1 MKSKLISVAMLATM
15 FATPVSTALADT
27 DVNAVQ
33 PTVEAVAN
41 GTNTDT
47 KLPDDTKVAYT
58 INVNLVDGSGKT
70 LATIPASVKDSTEKL
85 YRVRSK
91 ALYDRYN
98 EYLGKEFSEGQVRY
112 KASEIHQ
119 DVQRVLKDGVY
130 VYTDNINVKVEP
142 ASTAKPAETPKTN
155 TDKKAETVKPAETGK
170 KADAPKTSETDKKA
184 DAPKTSD
191 APKVDTAKKAE
202 DTKKTET
209 PKAEDTKKA
218 EDAKQTDQTPKAD
231 TTKPA
236 DQAPAQKPGDS
247 DRVVYVAN
255 NGNAN
260 AYWVNKSNMPANT
273 NLDTVREMSE
283 KEAIKLGKHQADAEV
298 LAEKHQA
305 DKAQADNA
313 KKDDTAKIDGNTAQ
327 TDTAKKDD
335 TAKADDTKKADT
347 AKTDTAKTADSKANA
362 TNLPKTN
369 DTASLAMPAFGTA
382 LMAIGAFFGFKR
394 KNAE

>member
-15 FATPVSTALADT
+15 LATPVSTALADT

-142 ASTAKPAETPKTN
+142 ASTAKPAETPKAN
-155 TDKKAETVKPAETGK
+155 TDKKTDTAKPAETGK
-170 KADAPKTSETDKKA
+170 KADAPKTSE
-184 DAPKTSD
+184 
-191 APKVDTAKKAE
+191 APKVDTAKKAD
-202 DTKKTET
+202 DTKKADA
-209 PKAEDTKKA
+209 PKVEAPKTDDTKKA
-218 EDAKQTDQTPKAD
+218 EDVKQTDQTPKAD

-236 DQAPAQKPGDS
+236 DQTPAQKDGDS

-313 KKDDTAKIDGNTAQ
+313 KKDDTVQ

>member
-70 LATIPASVKDSTEKL
+70 LATIPATVKDSTEKL

-142 ASTAKPAETPKTN
+142 ASTAKPAETPKAN
-155 TDKKAETVKPAETGK
+155 TDKKVETTKPAETGK
-170 KADAPKTSETDKKA
+170 KADAPKTSE
-184 DAPKTSD
+184 
-191 APKVDTAKKAE
+191 APKVDTAKKVD
-202 DTKKTET
+202 DTKKADA
-209 PKAEDTKKA
+209 PKVEAPKA
-218 EDAKQTDQTPKAD
+218 EDAKQTDQTPKTDD

-236 DQAPAQKPGDS
+236 DQAPAQKDGNS

-255 NGNAN
+255 NGNSDV
-260 AYWVNKSNMPANT
+260 YWINKSDMPANT
-273 NLDTVREMSE
+273 NLDNVREMSE
-283 KEAIKLGKHQADAEV
+283 KEAIKLGKHQAD
-298 LAEKHQA
+298 
-305 DKAQADNA
+305 NA
-313 KKDDTAKIDGNTAQ
+313 KKDDVAKVDGNTAQ
-327 TDTAKKDD
+327 TDTAK
-335 TAKADDTKKADT
+335 TDDTKKAD
-347 AKTDTAKTADSKANA
+347 DTAKTGDTAKANDTTKADTAKTTDANA

-369 DTASLAMPAFGTA
+369 DTASLAMPAIGTA
-382 LMAIGAFFGFKR
+382 LMAIGTFFGFKR

>member
-15 FATPVSTALADT
+15 LATPVSTALADT
-27 DVNAVQ
+27 DVNVVQ

-41 GTNTDT
+41 GTNADT

-142 ASTAKPAETPKTN
+142 ASTAKPAETPKAN
-155 TDKKAETVKPAETGK
+155 TDKKADTAKPA
-170 KADAPKTSETDKKA
+170 ETDKKA
-184 DAPKTSD
+184 DAPKTSE
-191 APKVDTAKKAE
+191 APKVDTAKKA
-202 DTKKTET
+202 DDAKKTEA
-209 PKAEDTKKA
+209 PKA

-236 DQAPAQKPGDS
+236 DQTPAQKPGDS

-347 AKTDTAKTADSKANA
+347 AKTDTAKSADSKANA

-394 KNAE
+394 KNAN

>member
-15 FATPVSTALADT
+15 LATPVSTALADT

-98 EYLGKEFSEGQVRY
+98 EYLGKEFSEGQIRY

-142 ASTAKPAETPKTN
+142 ASTAKPAETPKAN
-155 TDKKAETVKPAETGK
+155 TDKKADTAKPA
-170 KADAPKTSETDKKA
+170 ETDKKA
-184 DAPKTSD
+184 DAPKTSE
-191 APKVDTAKKAE
+191 ASKVDTAKKAD
-202 DTKKTET
+202 DTKKTDA
-209 PKAEDTKKA
+209 PKAEDTKKS

-236 DQAPAQKPGDS
+236 DQTPAQKPGDS

-313 KKDDTAKIDGNTAQ
+313 KKDDTAQ

-347 AKTDTAKTADSKANA
+347 AKADTAKTADSKANA

>member
-1 MKSKLISVAMLATM
+1 M
-15 FATPVSTALADT
+15 
-27 DVNAVQ
+27 
-33 PTVEAVAN
+33 
-41 GTNTDT
+41 
-47 KLPDDTKVAYT
+47 
-58 INVNLVDGSGKT
+58 
-70 LATIPASVKDSTEKL
+70 
-85 YRVRSK
+85 
-91 ALYDRYN
+91 
-98 EYLGKEFSEGQVRY
+98 
-112 KASEIHQ
+112 
-119 DVQRVLKDGVY
+119 
-130 VYTDNINVKVEP
+130 
-142 ASTAKPAETPKTN
+142 
-155 TDKKAETVKPAETGK
+155 
-170 KADAPKTSETDKKA
+170 
-184 DAPKTSD
+184 
-191 APKVDTAKKAE
+191 
-202 DTKKTET
+202 
-209 PKAEDTKKA
+209 
-218 EDAKQTDQTPKAD
+218 
-231 TTKPA
+231 
-236 DQAPAQKPGDS
+236 
-247 DRVVYVAN
+247 VYVAN

-347 AKTDTAKTADSKANA
+347 AKTDTAKTDTAKTADSKANA

>member
-15 FATPVSTALADT
+15 LATPVSTALADT

-33 PTVEAVAN
+33 PTVEAVNN
-41 GTNTDT
+41 GTNADT

-98 EYLGKEFSEGQVRY
+98 EYLGKEFSEGQIRY

-142 ASTAKPAETPKTN
+142 ASTAKPAETPKAN
-155 TDKKAETVKPAETGK
+155 TDKKADTAKPA
-170 KADAPKTSETDKKA
+170 ETDKKA
-184 DAPKTSD
+184 DAPKASD
-191 APKVDTAKKAE
+191 APKVDTAKKAD
-202 DTKKTET
+202 DTKKADA

-236 DQAPAQKPGDS
+236 DQTPAQKDGDS

-313 KKDDTAKIDGNTAQ
+313 KKDDTAQ

>member
-15 FATPVSTALADT
+15 LATPVSTALADT

-47 KLPDDTKVAYT
+47 KLPDNTKVAYT

-142 ASTAKPAETPKTN
+142 ASTAKPAETPKAN
-155 TDKKAETVKPAETGK
+155 TDKKADTAKPAETGK
-170 KADAPKTSETDKKA
+170 KADAPKTSE
-184 DAPKTSD
+184 
-191 APKVDTAKKAE
+191 APKVDTAKKA
-202 DTKKTET
+202 DAPKTSEA
-209 PKAEDTKKA
+209 PKADDTKKA

-236 DQAPAQKPGDS
+236 DQTPAQKPGDS

-394 KNAE
+394 KNAK

>member
-1 MKSKLISVAMLATM
+1 MKSKLISVAMLTAM

-33 PTVEAVAN
+33 PTVEAVNN
-41 GTNTDT
+41 GTNADT
-47 KLPDDTKVAYT
+47 KLPDDTKVSYT
-58 INVNLVDGSGKT
+58 INVNLVDASGKT

-142 ASTAKPAETPKTN
+142 ASTAKPAETPKAN
-155 TDKKAETVKPAETGK
+155 TDKKADTAKPAETGK
-170 KADAPKTSETDKKA
+170 KADAPKASE
-184 DAPKTSD
+184 
-191 APKVDTAKKAE
+191 APKVDTAKKA
-202 DTKKTET
+202 DAPKTSEA
-209 PKAEDTKKA
+209 PKVEDTKKA

-255 NGNAN
+255 NGNSDV
-260 AYWVNKSNMPANT
+260 YWINKADMPANT
-273 NLDTVREMSE
+273 NLDKVREMSE
-283 KEAIKLGKHQADAEV
+283 KEAIKLGKHEANVESAKE
-298 LAEKHQA
+298 HQEEN
-305 DKAQADNA
+305 K
-313 KKDDTAKIDGNTAQ
+313 AKIDGNTAQ
-327 TDTAKKDD
+327 TDTAKTDDVKKDD

>member
-15 FATPVSTALADT
+15 LATPVSTALADT

-142 ASTAKPAETPKTN
+142 ASTAKPAETPKAN
-155 TDKKAETVKPAETGK
+155 TDKKADTAKPAETGK
-170 KADAPKTSETDKKA
+170 KADAPKTSE
-184 DAPKTSD
+184 
-191 APKVDTAKKAE
+191 APKVDTAKKTDAP
-202 DTKKTET
+202 KTSEA
-209 PKAEDTKKA
+209 PKVDDTKKA

-236 DQAPAQKPGDS
+236 DQTPAQKPGDS

>member
-15 FATPVSTALADT
+15 LATPVSTALADT

-41 GTNTDT
+41 GTNADT

-142 ASTAKPAETPKTN
+142 ANAAKPAETPKAN
-155 TDKKAETVKPAETGK
+155 TDKKADTAKPAETGK
-170 KADAPKTSETDKKA
+170 KADAPKTSE
-184 DAPKTSD
+184 
-191 APKVDTAKKAE
+191 APKVDTAKKA
-202 DTKKTET
+202 DT
-209 PKAEDTKKA
+209 PKVEAPKVDHTKKA

-236 DQAPAQKPGDS
+236 DQIPAQKPGDS

-305 DKAQADNA
+305 DKAQADDA

-347 AKTDTAKTADSKANA
+347 TKTDTAKTADSKANT

-394 KNAE
+394 KNAK

>member
-15 FATPVSTALADT
+15 LATPVSTALADT

-142 ASTAKPAETPKTN
+142 ASTAKPAETPKAN
-155 TDKKAETVKPAETGK
+155 TDKKADTAKPAETGK
-170 KADAPKTSETDKKA
+170 KADAPKTSE
-184 DAPKTSD
+184 
-191 APKVDTAKKAE
+191 APKVDTAKKA
-202 DTKKTET
+202 DAPKTSEA
-209 PKAEDTKKA
+209 PKVDDTKKA

-236 DQAPAQKPGDS
+236 DQTPAQKPGDS

>member
-15 FATPVSTALADT
+15 LATPVSTALADT

-58 INVNLVDGSGKT
+58 INVNLVDGNGKT

-98 EYLGKEFSEGQVRY
+98 EYLGKEFSEGQIRY

-142 ASTAKPAETPKTN
+142 ASTAKPAETPKAN
-155 TDKKAETVKPAETGK
+155 TDKKADTAKPAETP
-170 KADAPKTSETDKKA
+170 KANTDKKA
-184 DAPKTSD
+184 DAPKTSE
-191 APKVDTAKKAE
+191 APKVDTAKKA
-202 DTKKTET
+202 DAPKTSEA
-209 PKAEDTKKA
+209 PKVDDTKKA

-236 DQAPAQKPGDS
+236 DQTPAQKPGDS

-255 NGNAN
+255 NGNSDV
-260 AYWVNKSNMPANT
+260 YWINKADMPANT
-273 NLDTVREMSE
+273 NLDKVREMSE
-283 KEAIKLGKHQADAEV
+283 KEAIKLGKHEANVESAKEHQEENKAKVDGDA
-298 LAEKHQA
+298 
-305 DKAQADNA
+305 
-313 KKDDTAKIDGNTAQ
+313 AQ

-335 TAKADDTKKADT
+335 TAKADGTKKADTAKTDT

>member
-1 MKSKLISVAMLATM
+1 MKSKLISVAMLTAM

-33 PTVEAVAN
+33 PTVEAVNN
-41 GTNTDT
+41 GTNADT
-47 KLPDDTKVAYT
+47 KLPDDTKVSYT

-98 EYLGKEFSEGQVRY
+98 EYLGKEFSEGQIRY

-119 DVQRVLKDGVY
+119 DVQRVLKDGLY

-142 ASTAKPAETPKTN
+142 ANAAKPAETPKAN
-155 TDKKAETVKPAETGK
+155 
-170 KADAPKTSETDKKA
+170 TDKKA
-184 DAPKTSD
+184 DAAKPAETPKASE
-191 APKVDTAKKAE
+191 APKVDTAKKAD
-202 DTKKTET
+202 DTKKAEDAKKVEA
-209 PKAEDTKKA
+209 PKADDAKKA

-236 DQAPAQKPGDS
+236 DQTPAQKPGDS

-255 NGNAN
+255 NGNSD

-313 KKDDTAKIDGNTAQ
+313 KKDGDTAQ

-369 DTASLAMPAFGTA
+369 DTASLAMPAFGTV

>member
-15 FATPVSTALADT
+15 LATPVSTALADT

-33 PTVEAVAN
+33 PTVEAVNN
-41 GTNTDT
+41 GTNADT
-47 KLPDDTKVAYT
+47 KLPDDTKVSYT
-58 INVNLVDGSGKT
+58 INVNLVDASGKT

-98 EYLGKEFSEGQVRY
+98 EYLGKEFSEGQIRY

-142 ASTAKPAETPKTN
+142 ANAAKPAETPK
-155 TDKKAETVKPAETGK
+155 
-170 KADAPKTSETDKKA
+170 ADADKKA
-184 DAPKTSD
+184 DAAKPAETPKASE
-191 APKVDTAKKAE
+191 APKVDTAKKAD
-202 DTKKTET
+202 DTKKADA

-218 EDAKQTDQTPKAD
+218 ENAKQTDQTPKAD

-236 DQAPAQKPGDS
+236 DQTPAQKPGDS

-255 NGNAN
+255 NGNSD

-313 KKDDTAKIDGNTAQ
+313 KKDDAAKIDGNTAQ

-362 TNLPKTN
+362 TNLPKTS
-369 DTASLAMPAFGTA
+369 DTASLAMPAIGTA

>member
-15 FATPVSTALADT
+15 LATPVSTALADT

-142 ASTAKPAETPKTN
+142 ANAAKPAETPKAN
-155 TDKKAETVKPAETGK
+155 TDKKADTAKPAETGK
-170 KADAPKTSETDKKA
+170 KADAPKTSE
-184 DAPKTSD
+184 
-191 APKVDTAKKAE
+191 APKVDTAKKAD
-202 DTKKTET
+202 DTKKADA
-209 PKAEDTKKA
+209 PKVEAPKA

-231 TTKPA
+231 TTKPT
-236 DQAPAQKPGDS
+236 DQAPAQKDGDS

-313 KKDDTAKIDGNTAQ
+313 KKDDTAKIDGDTAQ

>member
-33 PTVEAVAN
+33 PTVEAAVT
-41 GTNTDT
+41 GTNADT

-70 LATIPASVKDSTEKL
+70 LATIPATVKDSTEKL

-119 DVQRVLKDGVY
+119 DVQRVLKDGLY

-142 ASTAKPAETPKTN
+142 ASTAKPAETPKAN
-155 TDKKAETVKPAETGK
+155 TDKKADTAKPAETGK
-170 KADAPKTSETDKKA
+170 KADAPKTSE
-184 DAPKTSD
+184 
-191 APKVDTAKKAE
+191 APKVDTAKKAD
-202 DTKKTET
+202 DTKKADA
-209 PKAEDTKKA
+209 PKVEDTKKA

-335 TAKADDTKKADT
+335 TAKAGDTKKADT

-394 KNAE
+394 KNAN

>member
-15 FATPVSTALADT
+15 LATPVSTALADT

-33 PTVEAVAN
+33 PTVQAVAN

-142 ASTAKPAETPKTN
+142 ASTAKPAETPKAN
-155 TDKKAETVKPAETGK
+155 TDKKADTAKPA
-170 KADAPKTSETDKKA
+170 ETDKKA
-184 DAPKTSD
+184 DAPKTSE
-191 APKVDTAKKAE
+191 APKVDTAKNA
-202 DTKKTET
+202 DD
-209 PKAEDTKKA
+209 AKKA
-218 EDAKQTDQTPKAD
+218 EDAKKADEPKKAEDTKQTDQTPKAD

-236 DQAPAQKPGDS
+236 DQTPAQKDGDS

>member
-15 FATPVSTALADT
+15 LATPVSTALADT

-142 ASTAKPAETPKTN
+142 ASTAKPAETPKAN
-155 TDKKAETVKPAETGK
+155 TDKKADTAKPA
-170 KADAPKTSETDKKA
+170 ETDKKA
-184 DAPKTSD
+184 DAPKTSE
-191 APKVDTAKKAE
+191 APKVDTAKKAD
-202 DTKKTET
+202 DTKKTDAPKVEA

-305 DKAQADNA
+305 DKAQADDA

-335 TAKADDTKKADT
+335 TAKVDDTKKADT

-394 KNAE
+394 KNAK

>member
-15 FATPVSTALADT
+15 LATPVSTALADT

-142 ASTAKPAETPKTN
+142 ASTAKPAETPKAN
-155 TDKKAETVKPAETGK
+155 TDKKADTAKPAETGK
-170 KADAPKTSETDKKA
+170 KADAPKTSE
-184 DAPKTSD
+184 
-191 APKVDTAKKAE
+191 APKVDTAKKA
-202 DTKKTET
+202 DAPKTSEA
-209 PKAEDTKKA
+209 PKVDDTKKA
-218 EDAKQTDQTPKAD
+218 EDAKQTDQT
-231 TTKPA
+231 
-236 DQAPAQKPGDS
+236 PAQKPGDS

-347 AKTDTAKTADSKANA
+347 AKTDTAKTDTAKTADSKANA

>member
-15 FATPVSTALADT
+15 LATPVSTALADT

-142 ASTAKPAETPKTN
+142 ANTAKPAETPKA
-155 TDKKAETVKPAETGK
+155 DTGK
-170 KADAPKTSETDKKA
+170 KADTAKPAETDKKA
-184 DAPKTSD
+184 DAPKTSE
-191 APKVDTAKKAE
+191 APKVDTAKKAD
-202 DTKKTET
+202 DTKKADA
-209 PKAEDTKKA
+209 PKVEAPKA
-218 EDAKQTDQTPKAD
+218 EDAKQTDQAPKAD

-236 DQAPAQKPGDS
+236 DQTPAQKDGDS

-255 NGNAN
+255 NGNSD

-347 AKTDTAKTADSKANA
+347 AKTDTAKTADSKANT

-394 KNAE
+394 KNAK

>member
-15 FATPVSTALADT
+15 LAAPVSTALADT

-41 GTNTDT
+41 GTNADT

-142 ASTAKPAETPKTN
+142 ASTAKPAETPKAN
-155 TDKKAETVKPAETGK
+155 TDKKAETAKPAETGK
-170 KADAPKTSETDKKA
+170 KADAPKTSE
-184 DAPKTSD
+184 
-191 APKVDTAKKAE
+191 APKVDTAKKAD
-202 DTKKTET
+202 DTKKADA
-209 PKAEDTKKA
+209 PKVEAPKA

-236 DQAPAQKPGDS
+236 DQTPAQKPGDS

-255 NGNAN
+255 NGNSDV
-260 AYWVNKSNMPANT
+260 YWINKSDMPANT
-273 NLDTVREMSE
+273 NLDNVREMSE
-283 KEAIKLGKHQADAEV
+283 KEAIKLGKHEANVESAKE
-298 LAEKHQA
+298 HQ
-305 DKAQADNA
+305 DENKA
-313 KKDDTAKIDGNTAQ
+313 KVDGNTAQ
-327 TDTAKKDD
+327 TDTGKADDTKKDD

-394 KNAE
+394 KNAK

>member
-15 FATPVSTALADT
+15 LATPVSTALADT

-119 DVQRVLKDGVY
+119 DVQRVLKDGLY

-142 ASTAKPAETPKTN
+142 ASTAKPAETPKAN
-155 TDKKAETVKPAETGK
+155 TDKKADTAKPA
-170 KADAPKTSETDKKA
+170 ETDKKA
-184 DAPKTSD
+184 DAPKASD
-191 APKVDTAKKAE
+191 APKVDTAKKAD
-202 DTKKTET
+202 DTKKADA

-236 DQAPAQKPGDS
+236 DQTPAQKDGDS

-313 KKDDTAKIDGNTAQ
+313 KKDDTAQ

-347 AKTDTAKTADSKANA
+347 AKADTAKTADSKANA

>member
-15 FATPVSTALADT
+15 LATPVSTALADT

-142 ASTAKPAETPKTN
+142 VSTAKPAETPKAN
-155 TDKKAETVKPAETGK
+155 TDKKADTAKPAETGK
-170 KADAPKTSETDKKA
+170 KADAPKTSE
-184 DAPKTSD
+184 
-191 APKVDTAKKAE
+191 APKVDTAKKA
-202 DTKKTET
+202 DAPKTSEA
-209 PKAEDTKKA
+209 PKVDDTKKA

-236 DQAPAQKPGDS
+236 DQTPAQKPGDS

-313 KKDDTAKIDGNTAQ
+313 KKDGDTAQ

-335 TAKADDTKKADT
+335 TAKADDTKKDDT
-347 AKTDTAKTADSKANA
+347 AKADDTKKAADSKANA

-394 KNAE
+394 KNAK

>member
-15 FATPVSTALADT
+15 LATPVSTALADT

-142 ASTAKPAETPKTN
+142 ASTAKPAETPKAN
-155 TDKKAETVKPAETGK
+155 TDKKADTAKPAETGK
-170 KADAPKTSETDKKA
+170 KADAPKTSE
-184 DAPKTSD
+184 
-191 APKVDTAKKAE
+191 APKVDTAKKAD
-202 DTKKTET
+202 DTKKVEA
-209 PKAEDTKKA
+209 PKADDAKKA

-236 DQAPAQKPGDS
+236 DQTPAQKPGDS

>member
-15 FATPVSTALADT
+15 LATPVSTALADT

-142 ASTAKPAETPKTN
+142 ASTAKPAETPKAN
-155 TDKKAETVKPAETGK
+155 TDKKADTAKPAETPKANIDK
-170 KADAPKTSETDKKA
+170 KADAPKTSE
-184 DAPKTSD
+184 
-191 APKVDTAKKAE
+191 APKVDTAKKAD
-202 DTKKTET
+202 DTKKADA
-209 PKAEDTKKA
+209 PKVEAPKA

-236 DQAPAQKPGDS
+236 DQTPAQKPGDS

-255 NGNAN
+255 NGNSDV
-260 AYWVNKSNMPANT
+260 YWINKADMPANT
-273 NLDTVREMSE
+273 NLDKVREMSE
-283 KEAIKLGKHQADAEV
+283 KEAIKLGKHEANVESAKE
-298 LAEKHQA
+298 HQEEN
-305 DKAQADNA
+305 K
-313 KKDDTAKIDGNTAQ
+313 AKIDGNTAQ

>member
-1 MKSKLISVAMLATM
+1 MKSKLISVAMLTTM
-15 FATPVSTALADT
+15 LATPVSAALADT

-47 KLPDDTKVAYT
+47 KLSDDTKVAYT

-98 EYLGKEFSEGQVRY
+98 SYLGKEFSEGQIRY
-112 KASEIHQ
+112 KANEIHQ
-119 DVQRVLKDGVY
+119 DVQRVLRDGVY
-130 VYTDNINVKVEP
+130 TYTDNINVKVEP
-142 ASTAKPAETPKTN
+142 ASTAKPVETPKAN
-155 TDKKAETVKPAETGK
+155 
-170 KADAPKTSETDKKA
+170 TDKKA
-184 DAPKTSD
+184 DAPKTSE

-202 DTKKTET
+202 T
-209 PKAEDTKKA
+209 PKADDTKTAEDT
-218 EDAKQTDQTPKAD
+218 KQTDQTPKTD

-236 DQAPAQKPGDS
+236 DQASAQRDGDS
-247 DRVVYVAN
+247 DRAVYVAN
-255 NGNAN
+255 NGNSDV
-260 AYWVNKSNMPANT
+260 YWVNKSDMPANT
-273 NLDTVREMSE
+273 NLDNVREMSE
-283 KEAIKLGKHQADAEV
+283 KEAIKLGKHEANTESAKE
-298 LAEKHQA
+298 HQEEN
-305 DKAQADNA
+305 KAKAGG
-313 KKDDTAKIDGNTAQ
+313 DTAKTG
-327 TDTAKKDD
+327 D

-347 AKTDTAKTADSKANA
+347 AKTDTAKTADAKAKA
-362 TNLPKTN
+362 ANLPKTN

>member
-15 FATPVSTALADT
+15 LAAPVSTALADT

-47 KLPDDTKVAYT
+47 KLPDDTKVSYT
-58 INVNLVDGSGKT
+58 INVNLVDTSGKT

-98 EYLGKEFSEGQVRY
+98 EYLGKEFSEGQIRY

-130 VYTDNINVKVEP
+130 VYTDNINVKVEL
-142 ASTAKPAETPKTN
+142 ASTAKPAETPKAN
-155 TDKKAETVKPAETGK
+155 TDKKADTAKPA
-170 KADAPKTSETDKKA
+170 ETDKKA
-184 DAPKTSD
+184 DAPKTSE
-191 APKVDTAKKAE
+191 APKVDTAKKADAPKVE
-202 DTKKTET
+202 A

-236 DQAPAQKPGDS
+236 DQAPAQKDGDS

-313 KKDDTAKIDGNTAQ
+313 KKDGDTAQ

>member
-15 FATPVSTALADT
+15 LATPVSTALADT

-33 PTVEAVAN
+33 PTVEAVNN
-41 GTNTDT
+41 GTNADT

-98 EYLGKEFSEGQVRY
+98 EYLGKEFSEGQIRY

-119 DVQRVLKDGVY
+119 DVQRVLKDGLY
-130 VYTDNINVKVEP
+130 VYTDNINVKVEL
-142 ASTAKPAETPKTN
+142 ASTAKPAETPKAN
-155 TDKKAETVKPAETGK
+155 TDKKADTAKPA
-170 KADAPKTSETDKKA
+170 ETDKKA
-184 DAPKTSD
+184 DAPKASD
-191 APKVDTAKKAE
+191 APKVDTAKKAD
-202 DTKKTET
+202 DTKKADA

-236 DQAPAQKPGDS
+236 DQTPAQKPGDS

-335 TAKADDTKKADT
+335 TVKADDTKKADT

-369 DTASLAMPAFGTA
+369 DTASLAMPAIGTA

>member
-15 FATPVSTALADT
+15 LATPVSTALADT
-27 DVNAVQ
+27 DINAVQ

-142 ASTAKPAETPKTN
+142 ASTAKPAETPKAN
-155 TDKKAETVKPAETGK
+155 TDKKADAAKPAETGK
-170 KADAPKTSETDKKA
+170 KADAPKTSE
-184 DAPKTSD
+184 
-191 APKVDTAKKAE
+191 APKVDTAKKAD
-202 DTKKTET
+202 DTKKADA
-209 PKAEDTKKA
+209 PKVEAPKA

-236 DQAPAQKPGDS
+236 DQTPAQKPGDS

-255 NGNAN
+255 NGNSDV
-260 AYWVNKSNMPANT
+260 YWINKSDMPANT
-273 NLDTVREMSE
+273 NLDKVREMSE
-283 KEAIKLGKHQADAEV
+283 KEAIKLGKHEANVESAKE
-298 LAEKHQA
+298 HQEEN
-305 DKAQADNA
+305 KAKIDGNTAQTDNA
-313 KKDDTAKIDGNTAQ
+313 KKDGDTAQ

>member
-1 MKSKLISVAMLATM
+1 MKSKLISVAMLTAM

-27 DVNAVQ
+27 EVTPVQ
-33 PTVEAVAN
+33 PTVEAVNN
-41 GTNTDT
+41 GTNADT

-98 EYLGKEFSEGQVRY
+98 EYLGKEFSEGQIRY

-142 ASTAKPAETPKTN
+142 ASTAKPAETPKAN
-155 TDKKAETVKPAETGK
+155 TDKKADTAKPA
-170 KADAPKTSETDKKA
+170 ETDKKA
-184 DAPKTSD
+184 DAPKTSE
-191 APKVDTAKKAE
+191 APKVDTAKKA
-202 DTKKTET
+202 DT
-209 PKAEDTKKA
+209 PKVEAPKVDDTKKA

-236 DQAPAQKPGDS
+236 DQTPAQKDGDS

-305 DKAQADNA
+305 DKAQADDA
-313 KKDDTAKIDGNTAQ
+313 KKDDTVKIDGNTAQ

-335 TAKADDTKKADT
+335 TAKADDTKKTDT

>member
-15 FATPVSTALADT
+15 LATPVSTALADT

-98 EYLGKEFSEGQVRY
+98 EYLGKEFSEGQIRY

-142 ASTAKPAETPKTN
+142 ASTAKPAETPKAN
-155 TDKKAETVKPAETGK
+155 TDKKADTAKPAETGK
-170 KADAPKTSETDKKA
+170 KADAPKTSE
-184 DAPKTSD
+184 
-191 APKVDTAKKAE
+191 APKVDTAKKADAPKVE
-202 DTKKTET
+202 A

-236 DQAPAQKPGDS
+236 DQTPAQKDGDS

-283 KEAIKLGKHQADAEV
+283 KEAIKLGKHQADDEV

-313 KKDDTAKIDGNTAQ
+313 KKDGDTAQADN
-327 TDTAKKDD
+327 AKKDD

-394 KNAE
+394 KNAK

>member
-41 GTNTDT
+41 GTNADT
-47 KLPDDTKVAYT
+47 KLPDDTKVSYT

-98 EYLGKEFSEGQVRY
+98 EYLGKEFSEGQIRY

-142 ASTAKPAETPKTN
+142 ASTAKPAETPKAN
-155 TDKKAETVKPAETGK
+155 TDKKADTAKPAETGK
-170 KADAPKTSETDKKA
+170 KADAPKA
-184 DAPKTSD
+184 SD
-191 APKVDTAKKAE
+191 APKVDTAKKAD
-202 DTKKTET
+202 DTKKTDA
-209 PKAEDTKKA
+209 PKADDAKKV

-236 DQAPAQKPGDS
+236 DQTPAQKDGDS

-347 AKTDTAKTADSKANA
+347 AKTGTAKTADSKANA

>member
-15 FATPVSTALADT
+15 LATPVSTALADT

-142 ASTAKPAETPKTN
+142 ASTAKPAETPKAN
-155 TDKKAETVKPAETGK
+155 TDKKADTAKPAETGK
-170 KADAPKTSETDKKA
+170 KADAPKTSE
-184 DAPKTSD
+184 
-191 APKVDTAKKAE
+191 APKVDTAKKA
-202 DTKKTET
+202 DTPKTSEAPKADAPKVET
-209 PKAEDTKKA
+209 PKA

-236 DQAPAQKPGDS
+236 DQTPAQKDGDS

-255 NGNAN
+255 NGNSD

-313 KKDDTAKIDGNTAQ
+313 KKDSDTAQ

>member
-15 FATPVSTALADT
+15 LATPVSTALADT

-91 ALYDRYN
+91 VLYDRYN

-142 ASTAKPAETPKTN
+142 ANAAKPAETPKAN
-155 TDKKAETVKPAETGK
+155 TDKKADTAKPAETGK
-170 KADAPKTSETDKKA
+170 KADAPKTSE
-184 DAPKTSD
+184 
-191 APKVDTAKKAE
+191 APKVDTAKKAD
-202 DTKKTET
+202 DTKKADAPKVEA
-209 PKAEDTKKA
+209 PKAEAPKA

-236 DQAPAQKPGDS
+236 DQTPAKKDGDS

-313 KKDDTAKIDGNTAQ
+313 KKDGDTAQ

>member
-1 MKSKLISVAMLATM
+1 MLATM
-15 FATPVSTALADT
+15 LATPVSTALADT

-142 ASTAKPAETPKTN
+142 ASTAKPAETPKAN
-155 TDKKAETVKPAETGK
+155 TDKKADTAKPAETGK
-170 KADAPKTSETDKKA
+170 KADAPKTSE
-184 DAPKTSD
+184 
-191 APKVDTAKKAE
+191 APKVDTAKKAD
-202 DTKKTET
+202 DTKKADA
-209 PKAEDTKKA
+209 PKVEAPKA

-236 DQAPAQKPGDS
+236 DQAPVQKDGDS

-255 NGNAN
+255 NGNSD

-273 NLDTVREMSE
+273 NLDTVREISE

>member
-15 FATPVSTALADT
+15 LATPVSTALADT

-47 KLPDDTKVAYT
+47 KLSDDTKVAYT

-98 EYLGKEFSEGQVRY
+98 SYLGKEFSEGQIRY
-112 KASEIHQ
+112 KANEIHQ
-119 DVQRVLKDGVY
+119 DVQRVLRDGVY
-130 VYTDNINVKVEP
+130 TYTDNINVKVEP
-142 ASTAKPAETPKTN
+142 ASTAKPVETPKAN
-155 TDKKAETVKPAETGK
+155 
-170 KADAPKTSETDKKA
+170 TDKKA
-184 DAPKTSD
+184 DAPKTSE

-202 DTKKTET
+202 T
-209 PKAEDTKKA
+209 PKADDTKTAEDT
-218 EDAKQTDQTPKAD
+218 KQTDQTPKTD

-236 DQAPAQKPGDS
+236 DQAPAQRDGDS
-247 DRVVYVAN
+247 DRAVYVAN
-255 NGNAN
+255 NGNSDV
-260 AYWVNKSNMPANT
+260 YWVNKSDMPANT
-273 NLDTVREMSE
+273 NLDNVREMSE
-283 KEAIKLGKHQADAEV
+283 KEAIKLGKREANAESAKEHQE
-298 LAEKHQA
+298 EN
-305 DKAQADNA
+305 KAKAGG
-313 KKDDTAKIDGNTAQ
+313 DTAKTG
-327 TDTAKKDD
+327 D

-347 AKTDTAKTADSKANA
+347 AKTDTAKAADAKAKA
-362 TNLPKTN
+362 ANLPKTN

>member
-33 PTVEAVAN
+33 PTVEAVGN
-41 GTNTDT
+41 GTNADT

-130 VYTDNINVKVEP
+130 VYTDNINVKVEL
-142 ASTAKPAETPKTN
+142 ASTAKPAETPKADTN
-155 TDKKAETVKPAETGK
+155 K
-170 KADAPKTSETDKKA
+170 KADTAKPAETDKKA

-191 APKVDTAKKAE
+191 APKVDTAKKV
-202 DTKKTET
+202 ET

-236 DQAPAQKPGDS
+236 DQTPAQKPGDS

-283 KEAIKLGKHQADAEV
+283 KEAIKAGKHQADAEV

-313 KKDDTAKIDGNTAQ
+313 KKDDTAQ
-327 TDTAKKDD
+327 TDTAKKDETKPAD
-335 TAKADDTKKADT
+335 TAKADDSKKADT
-347 AKTDTAKTADSKANA
+347 AKTDTAKTTDSKANA

-369 DTASLAMPAFGTA
+369 DTASLAMPAIGTA

>member
-15 FATPVSTALADT
+15 LATPVSTALADT

-142 ASTAKPAETPKTN
+142 ASTAKPAETPKAN
-155 TDKKAETVKPAETGK
+155 TDKKADTAKPAETGK
-170 KADAPKTSETDKKA
+170 KADAPKTSE
-184 DAPKTSD
+184 
-191 APKVDTAKKAE
+191 APKVDTAKKA
-202 DTKKTET
+202 DT
-209 PKAEDTKKA
+209 PKVEAPKVDDTKKA

-236 DQAPAQKPGDS
+236 DQTPAQKDGDS

-313 KKDDTAKIDGNTAQ
+313 KKDGDTAQ

-394 KNAE
+394 KNVE

>member
-33 PTVEAVAN
+33 PTVEAVSN
-41 GTNTDT
+41 GTNADT
-47 KLPDDTKVAYT
+47 KLPDDTKVSYT
-58 INVNLVDGSGKT
+58 INVNLVDASGKT

-130 VYTDNINVKVEP
+130 VYTDNINVKVEL
-142 ASTAKPAETPKTN
+142 ASAAKPAETPKAN
-155 TDKKAETVKPAETGK
+155 TDKKAETAKPADTNK
-170 KADAPKTSETDKKA
+170 KADTPKTSE
-184 DAPKTSD
+184 

-202 DTKKTET
+202 TPKADV

-236 DQAPAQKPGDS
+236 DQTSAQKPGDS

-283 KEAIKLGKHQADAEV
+283 KEAIKAGKHQADAEV

-313 KKDDTAKIDGNTAQ
+313 KKDDTAQ
-327 TDTAKKDD
+327 TDTAKKDETKPAD
-335 TAKADDTKKADT
+335 TAKADDSKKADT

-369 DTASLAMPAFGTA
+369 DTASLAMPAIGTA

>member
-15 FATPVSTALADT
+15 LATPVSTALADT

-33 PTVEAVAN
+33 PTVGAVNN
-41 GTNTDT
+41 GTNADT
-47 KLPDDTKVAYT
+47 KLPDDTKVSYT
-58 INVNLVDGSGKT
+58 INVNLVDASGKT

-142 ASTAKPAETPKTN
+142 ASTAKPAETPKAN
-155 TDKKAETVKPAETGK
+155 TDKKADTAKPAETPKTSEAPKVDTTKKVDDTK
-170 KADAPKTSETDKKA
+170 KADAPKVEAPKA
-184 DAPKTSD
+184 D
-191 APKVDTAKKAE
+191 
-202 DTKKTET
+202 
-209 PKAEDTKKA
+209 DTKKA

-231 TTKPA
+231 ETKPA
-236 DQAPAQKPGDS
+236 DQTPAQKDGDS

-283 KEAIKLGKHQADAEV
+283 KEAIKLGKHQADAES
-298 LAEKHQA
+298 AKEHQ
-305 DKAQADNA
+305 DENKA
-313 KKDDTAKIDGNTAQ
+313 KVDGDTAQ
-327 TDTAKKDD
+327 TDTAKTGD

-347 AKTDTAKTADSKANA
+347 AKTADTTKPADTKANA

-369 DTASLAMPAFGTA
+369 DTASLAMPAIGTA
-382 LMAIGAFFGFKR
+382 LAAIGTFFGFKR